1 VEVEGVIAGAPRD
14 SAFFVRSLVGLAIYA
29 WLMNQGLADSAHVY
43 IEFPGPK
50 CHCIPLFHF
59 KCSFLRLHH
68 LIKLIIMKRDFVQ
81 ENPRNTSRKF
91 ENEIIDKSL
100 KKKI

>member
-1 VEVEGVIAGAPRD
+1 VVACAPRD
-14 SAFFVRSLVGLAIYA
+14 GAFFVGSLIGLAIYA
-29 WLMNQGLADSAHVY
+29 WLMNQGLADSAHVD
-43 IEFPGPK
+43 IEFPGPE

-59 KCSFLRLHH
+59 KCSFLGLHH

-81 ENPRNTSRKF
+81 ENPRNTSRKL
-91 ENEIIDKSL
+91 EIEIIDKSL